1 MDIAENISLFFVIH
15 SCKLILRFRE
25 ACIVFSKKGRLVM
38 PRWSRILDAVT
49 ESKTVAISDKARQMQ
64 QSGIDVIN
72 LGGGDPNFDTPPDI
86 AEAGIA
92 AIKKGLTHYVS
103 SQGMPEFRRAIAG
116 KFLRENGL
124 DYDPDKE
131 IIATASGKLALYIA
145 LMSLVD
151 PGDEVLVIEPAWVS
165 YIPLITLLG
174 GRAVPVSL
182 DPADDFTLTKE
193 AVEAAITPRTKA
205 ILSNSPNNPCG
216 RVLREDELAVLRDA
230 AIAHDLW
237 LVSDEI
243 YEHLIYDGR
252 RHVSPAAL
260 PDMRERC
267 VVVNGVS
274 KAYAMTGWRL
284 GYLGAPAVLAEQI
297 LKAQQHVITCAASF
311 AQVAGAEALNGS
323 QDCVAAMRAEYDQRR
338 IKACGALN
346 AISGVRCPRP
356 EGAFYLFPEI
366 DFRGYDSWQLAD
378 FLLDR
383 AGVAVTPGQAFASK
397 AVRNVRMTFATSME
411 NLMNAAQRIKE
422 ALANG

>member
-1 MDIAENISLFFVIH
+1 
-15 SCKLILRFRE
+15 
-25 ACIVFSKKGRLVM
+25 M
-38 PRWSRILDAVT
+38 PRWSRILEAVT
-49 ESKTVAISDKARQMQ
+49 ESKTVAISDKARQLQ

-72 LGGGDPNFDTPPDI
+72 LGGGDPNFDTPQGI
-86 AEAGIA
+86 AEAGIT
-92 AIKKGLTHYVS
+92 AIKKGGTHYVA
-103 SQGMPEFRRAIAG
+103 SQGIPELRHAIAG

-124 DYDPDKE
+124 TYDPNRE

-145 LMSLVD
+145 LMSVVD
-151 PGDEVLVIEPAWVS
+151 PGDEVLIIEPAWVS
-165 YIPLITLLG
+165 YVPLVTLLG
-174 GRAVPVSL
+174 GVAVLVSL
-182 DPADDFTLTKE
+182 DPADNFTLTKKAIE
-193 AVEAAITPRTKA
+193 AVITPKTKA

-252 RHVSPAAL
+252 RHISPATL
-260 PDMRERC
+260 PGMRERC
-267 VVVNGVS
+267 VVINGVS

-284 GYLGAPAVLAEQI
+284 GYLGAPAALAEQI

-311 AQVAGAEALNGS
+311 TQVAGTEALNGP
-323 QDCVAAMRAEYDQRR
+323 QDCVAAMCAEYDQRR
-338 IKACGALN
+338 VKLCDVLN
-346 AISGVRCPRP
+346 AIPGVHCPRP
-356 EGAFYLFPEI
+356 EGAFYIFPEI
-366 DFRGYDSWQLAD
+366 DFRGYDSWQLAG

-422 ALANG
+422 TLANG

>member
-1 MDIAENISLFFVIH
+1 
-15 SCKLILRFRE
+15 
-25 ACIVFSKKGRLVM
+25 M
-38 PRWSRILDAVT
+38 PRWSRILDGVT
-49 ESKTVAISDKARQMQ
+49 ESKTVAISDKARRMQ

-72 LGGGDPNFDTPPDI
+72 LGGGDPNFDTPPHI

-92 AIKKGLTHYVS
+92 AIRKGVTHYVA

-116 KFLRENGL
+116 KFQRENGL
-124 DYDPDKE
+124 VYDPDKE

-145 LMSLVD
+145 LMSIVD
-151 PGDEVLVIEPAWVS
+151 PGDEVLIIEPAWVS
-165 YIPLITLLG
+165 YSPLVTLLG
-174 GRAVPVSL
+174 GVPVPVSL
-182 DPADDFTLTKE
+182 DPADGFTLTGK
-193 AVEAAITPRTKA
+193 AVESAVTPKTRA
-205 ILSNSPNNPCG
+205 ILCNSPNNPCG

-237 LVSDEI
+237 VVSDEI
-243 YEHLIYDGR
+243 YEHLVYDGR
-252 RHVSPAAL
+252 RNLSPAAL

-267 VVVNGVS
+267 IVVNGVS

-284 GYLGAPAVLAEQI
+284 GYLGAPAALAEQI

-311 AQVAGAEALNGS
+311 AQVAGAEALNGP
-323 QDCVAAMRAEYDQRR
+323 QDCVAAMREAYDERR
-338 IKACGALN
+338 VTVSDALN
-346 AISGVRCPRP
+346 AIPGVRCPRP

-378 FLLDR
+378 FLLDKAR
-383 AGVAVTPGQAFASK
+383 VAVTPGQAFAGK

-422 ALANG
+422 ALAGG

>member
-1 MDIAENISLFFVIH
+1 
-15 SCKLILRFRE
+15 
-25 ACIVFSKKGRLVM
+25 M

-64 QSGIDVIN
+64 QEGIDVIN
-72 LGGGDPNFDTPPDI
+72 LGGGDPNFDTPLHI
-86 AEAGIA
+86 ADAGIA
-92 AIKKGLTHYVS
+92 AIRKGVTHYVA

-116 KFLRENGL
+116 KFQRENGL
-124 DYDPDKE
+124 AYDPNKE

-145 LMSLVD
+145 LMSIVD
-151 PGDEVLVIEPAWVS
+151 PGDEVLIIEPAWVS
-165 YIPLITLLG
+165 YIPLVSLLG
-174 GRAVPVSL
+174 GVPVPVPL
-182 DPADDFTLTKE
+182 DPADDFTLTEK
-193 AVEAAITPRTKA
+193 AVAAAVTPKTKA
-205 ILSNSPNNPCG
+205 ILTNSPNNPSG
-216 RVLREDELAVLRDA
+216 RVLREEELAVLRDA
-230 AIAHDLW
+230 AVAHDLW

-252 RHVSPAAL
+252 RHISPAAL

-267 VVVNGVS
+267 IVVNGVS

-284 GYLGAPAVLAEQI
+284 GYLGAPAALAEQI

-311 AQVAGAEALNGS
+311 AQVAGTEALNGS
-323 QDCVAAMRAEYDQRR
+323 QDCVAAMREEYDARR
-338 IKACGALN
+338 VKVSDALN
-346 AISGVRCPRP
+346 AIPGVRCPRP

-366 DFRGYDSWQLAD
+366 DFRGYDSWQLAG
-378 FLLDR
+378 FLLDKAR
-383 AGVAVTPGQAFASK
+383 VAVTPGQAFASK